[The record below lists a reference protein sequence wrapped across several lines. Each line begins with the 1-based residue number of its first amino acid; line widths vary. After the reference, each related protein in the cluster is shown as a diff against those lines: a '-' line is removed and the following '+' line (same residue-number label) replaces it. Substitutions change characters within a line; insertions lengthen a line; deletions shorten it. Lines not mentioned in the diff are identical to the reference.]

1 MKPARFDYYLP
12 ATLEEA
18 LATLSELGSDGK
30 VLAGGQSLVPMLNMR
45 IAQPAALI
53 DINGLV
59 DLDAITCEHGA
70 LRVGAMVRQATLER
84 SGPALGQVPLL
95 AQALPLVGHWQ
106 TRNRG
111 TLCGSLAHADPSA
124 ELPLLLSVLNGS
136 VEVHSSRGVRTVAAR
151 DLFVS
156 FFTTSLEADE
166 LIVAAYLPIAP
177 ARRRYAFNEFA
188 QRHGDFALVSVA
200 CAVEF
205 DEQGMLAHLTLAL
218 GGAGEVP
225 LVVEAAD
232 ALGRLLDREL
242 IAALA
247 ERASTAC
254 DPPSDH
260 HASAAFRRQLV
271 RTLTGR
277 MLTALV
283 PQEEAAAT

>member
-12 ATLEEA
+12 STLEEA
-18 LATLSELGSDGK
+18 LAKLSELGSEGK

-59 DLDAITCEHGA
+59 ELDAVACENGA
-70 LRVGAMVRQATLER
+70 LRVGATVRQSTLER
-84 SGPALGQVPLL
+84 SDAALGQVPLL
-95 AQALPLVGHWQ
+95 AQALPLIGHWQ

-124 ELPLLLSVLNGS
+124 ELPLLLAVLDGS
-136 VEVHSSRGVRTVAAR
+136 VEVHSSRGARTIAAR

-166 LIVAAYLPIAP
+166 LIVAAYVPVAP
-177 ARRRYAFNEFA
+177 ARRCYAFDEVA

-200 CAVEF
+200 CAAEF
-205 DEQGMLAHLTLAL
+205 DEQGALAYLTLAL
-218 GGAGEVP
+218 GGASEVP
-225 LVVEAAD
+225 LVVETAD
-232 ALGRLLDREL
+232 ALGRHADREL

-247 ERASTAC
+247 ERASVAC

-277 MLTALV
+277 MLTALLRR
-283 PQEEAAAT
+283 EEAAAT